1 MRSHWIACSIAGLAT
16 AAGLGTA
23 AVEAHHAFAAEF
35 DRAQTV
41 ELTGTVTRVEW
52 TNPHARFYIDAPDP
66 NQNNE
71 VVNWNFE
78 LGSPNG
84 LMRQGWRR
92 ETIKEGDTITVT
104 GWRARNHPHVANA
117 GSVTDSTGR
126 CLFAGSSNDEP
137 APCRS
142 FGGRAG
148 GAAGDAPAAGAAP
161 GGAGA
166 SAGASGGGAN

>member
-1 MRSHWIACSIAGLAT
+1 MRSQWIALSAAGLAT
-16 AAGLGTA
+16 AAILGAA

-35 DRAQTV
+35 DREQPV
-41 ELTGTVTRVEW
+41 ELTGTVTKVEW
-52 TNPHARFYIDAPDP
+52 TNPHARFYVDAPDP

-92 ETIKEGDTITVT
+92 ESLKEGDTITVT

-117 GSVTDSTGR
+117 GSVTDANGN
-126 CLFAGSSNDEP
+126 CLFAGSSNDEA
-137 APCRS
+137 APCRQP
-142 FGGRAG
+142 GARGG
-148 GAAGDAPAAGAAP
+148 GAAGGAPPAAGAA
-161 GGAGA
+161 GAAGAG
-166 SAGASGGGAN
+166 SGGN

>member
-1 MRSHWIACSIAGLAT
+1 MRSQWIALTVAGIAT
-16 AAGLGTA
+16 ACGTA
-23 AVEAHHAFAAEF
+23 VAYAHHAFAAEF
-35 DRAQTV
+35 DREKPV
-41 ELTGTVTRVEW
+41 ELTGTITKVEW

-66 NQNNE
+66 DLDGQ

-92 ETIKEGDTITVT
+92 ETLSLGDTITVT
-104 GWRARNHPHVANA
+104 GWRARNHAHVANA

-126 CLFAGSSNDEP
+126 CLFAGSSNDEA

-148 GAAGDAPAAGAAP
+148 GAPNAGGAPGDSGSPTPAAG
-161 GGAGA
+161 G
-166 SAGASGGGAN
+166 N

>member
-1 MRSHWIACSIAGLAT
+1 MRSQWIAFSVAGLAT
-16 AAGLGTA
+16 AVLGTA

-35 DRAQTV
+35 DREQTV
-41 ELTGTVTRVEW
+41 ELTGTVTKVEW

-71 VVNWNFE
+71 MVNWNFE

-92 ETIKEGDTITVT
+92 ETIQAGDTITVT

-117 GSVTDSTGR
+117 GSVTDASGN

-142 FGGRAG
+142 FGGRGGAAAG
-148 GAAGDAPAAGAAP
+148 GAQ
-161 GGAGA
+161 GAG
-166 SAGASGGGAN
+166 SSGTSP

>member
-1 MRSHWIACSIAGLAT
+1 MRSQCIALTVAGI

-23 AVEAHHAFAAEF
+23 AVHAHHAFAAEF
-35 DRAQTV
+35 DREQPV
-41 ELTGTVTRVEW
+41 ELIGTITKVDW

-66 NQNNE
+66 NQNGE

-92 ETIKEGDTITVT
+92 ETLSIGDTITVT
-104 GWRARNHPHVANA
+104 GWRARNAPHVANA

-126 CLFAGSSNDEP
+126 CLFAGSSNDEA

-142 FGGRAG
+142 PGGRAG
-148 GAAGDAPAAGAAP
+148 GAAPGAGGGAVNAPAT
-161 GGAGA
+161 GG
-166 SAGASGGGAN
+166 GASGSGN

>member
-1 MRSHWIACSIAGLAT
+1 MRSQWIAVSVAGLAT
-16 AAGLGTA
+16 ATVLGTA

-35 DRAQTV
+35 DREQTV

-66 NQNNE
+66 LQNNE

-92 ETIKEGDTITVT
+92 ESIQAGDTITVT

-117 GSVTDSTGR
+117 GSVTDASGN

-142 FGGRAG
+142 GRGGGG
-148 GAAGDAPAAGAAP
+148 GAAA
-161 GGAGA
+161 GAGA
-166 SAGASGGGAN
+166 GSGGNGAN

>member
-1 MRSHWIACSIAGLAT
+1 MRSQWIAFSIAGLA
-16 AAGLGTA
+16 AALGCA

-35 DRAQTV
+35 DREQPV
-41 ELTGTVTRVEW
+41 ELTGTVTKVEW

-66 NQNNE
+66 NQNND

-92 ETIKEGDTITVT
+92 ESLKEGDTITVT

-117 GSVTDSTGR
+117 GSVTDATGN

-137 APCRS
+137 APCRQP
-142 FGGRAG
+142 GGRGGPPGAAPNAG
-148 GAAGDAPAAGAAP
+148 GAPGAPAAG
-161 GGAGA
+161 
-166 SAGASGGGAN
+166 SAGSGSN